1 MPMEYAVVYFAAIS
15 LISAIVTAYDKIA
28 AKKPKKRRI
37 RESTLMLLA
46 ALGGALF
53 MYLTMQLIRH
63 KTRHLKFMAGLPLII
78 LLQAAAVALCLLL
91 KQ

>member
-1 MPMEYAVVYFAAIS
+1 MEYAVVYFAAIS
-15 LISAIVTAYDKIA
+15 LVSVIVTAYDKIA

-78 LLQAAAVALCLLL
+78 LLQAAAVALCLFL

>member
-15 LISAIVTAYDKIA
+15 LVSVIVTAYDKIA

-78 LLQAAAVALCLLL
+78 LLQAAAVALCLFL

>member
-1 MPMEYAVVYFAAIS
+1 MEYAVVYFAAIS